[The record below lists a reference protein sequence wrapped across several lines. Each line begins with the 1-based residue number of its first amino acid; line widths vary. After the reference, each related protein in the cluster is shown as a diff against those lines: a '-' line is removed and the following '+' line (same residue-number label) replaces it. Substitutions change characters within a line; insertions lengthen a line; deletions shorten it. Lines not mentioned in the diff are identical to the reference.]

1 VGGQRRPTRSTS
13 STVAWTLLTLAVG
26 FGAAGMVLN
35 TVPGNPSKLSKTAVL
50 EYGGS
55 AIVCWIIAVV
65 LVALAVSRFN
75 RARRA
80 AETERAEAMASARA
94 REHLER
100 ARGLAEQLLAG
111 DQRSV
116 TPLWDVVLGAGEQ
129 VLLDD
134 RVQYSRYYGLG
145 GQAAYAQVSIRHYG
159 DVRPTTALVD
169 HAVAQAGNR
178 GRAQAAAFHAA
189 TRWREQQQ
197 CRVVVT
203 DRRVLCQVQATGWVT
218 FEHARVSAIQPVPA
232 TGSVVLEFRDAAPL
246 CLSGPIVTEIMVGVV
261 WALYGPAGLRE
272 HPALTEVSQ
281 FLPSPHPGVSEPTSS
296 SQPGA
301 AALGD
306 AAVPSPVAAPAAAA
320 ATGSADDDLGPGLL
334 VWLAGRQLVHVKDAV
349 AHLGLDEPK
358 AVRILDALVADGLVS
373 RVRVSDGSPVLYR
386 VTRHGLITVDGDLRV
401 PGPVDLASLGVLGR
415 GSA

>member
-13 STVAWTLLTLAVG
+13 STVAWTLLTLAAG
-26 FGAAGMVLN
+26 FGATGLVLN

-55 AIVCWIIAVV
+55 AIVCWIIAAV
-65 LVALAVSRFN
+65 LLALAVSRFN

-111 DQRSV
+111 DLRSV

-134 RVQYSRYYGLG
+134 RVRYSRYYGLG
-145 GQAAYAQVSIRHYG
+145 GQAAYAHVSVRHQG

-203 DRRVLCQVQATGWVT
+203 DRRLLCQVQAKGWVT

-232 TGSVVLEFRDAAPL
+232 TGSVVLEYRDAAPL
-246 CLSGPIVTEIMVGVV
+246 CLSGPIVTEIMVGLV
-261 WALYGPAGLRE
+261 WALYGEAGLRE

-281 FLPSPHPGVSEPTSS
+281 FLPSPPPGVSEPTSS

-301 AALGD
+301 EAHGV
-306 AAVPSPVAAPAAAA
+306 AAVPSPAAAA
-320 ATGSADDDLGPGLL
+320 GSGDDDRGIGLL
-334 VWLAGRQLVHVKDAV
+334 VWLAGRQLVRAEDAV
-349 AHLGLDEPK
+349 AHLGVDEPE
-358 AVRILDALVADGLVS
+358 AVRILDGLVADGLVS
-373 RVRVSDGSPVLYR
+373 RVRVSDDAPMLYR
-386 VTRHGLITVDGDLRV
+386 VTRHGLIRVDGEARV